1 MEEGIGME
9 RIRTEKN
16 LNIPNVLTVLRI
28 GLLPVI
34 VWRFRR
40 GDSLGALA
48 VYLAAMLTDAAD
60 GIIARRFNLVTAL
73 GKLLDPLADK
83 LSLITLIAL
92 FVWSGQIPAWVMA
105 VVLIK
110 EFVLV
115 VGSVAALRLGV
126 IVCALPVG
134 KLTTAAFV
142 VSTVMR
148 FLGWK
153 APADM
158 LLSVSLGLSMT
169 ALAWY
174 MTAGF
179 KKISCRNPCKV

>member
-1 MEEGIGME
+1 
-9 RIRTEKN
+9 
-16 LNIPNVLTVLRI
+16 
-28 GLLPVI
+28 
-34 VWRFRR
+34 
-40 GDSLGALA
+40 
-48 VYLAAMLTDAAD
+48 MLTDAAD
-60 GIIARRFNLVTAL
+60 GIIARRFDLVTAL

-83 LSLITLIAL
+83 LSLLTLIAL

-115 VGSVAALRLGV
+115 VGSMAALRLGV
-126 IVCALPVG
+126 VVCALPVG

-142 VSTVMR
+142 VSTVTR

-153 APADM
+153 AAADM

-179 KKISCRNPCKV
+179 KKRKDEKHKDEKKITRTASGRIDYSNPCFLFHRKRTGG